1 MAAVATQARDPGARA
16 PARPGLGRVAWAFFQ
31 RDLREALTYRA
42 AFVLS
47 LAAALFSLATLFFFS
62 RFIDPGRLPSLASY
76 GGSYLPFALMGMV
89 LLSLQH
95 TAASAYPQQVRAAQL
110 AGTLEAMLATPA
122 PSWLVLLCSPLYRF
136 GRALLSAL
144 VQCLLAWAFFG
155 VSFAEADLLMLAWV
169 VPLSLVAFSSLGF
182 FSATATMVLRRSD
195 PVGLAIGGLSTLAGG
210 VFYPNA
216 VLPGWLRSL
225 GALLPITHAL
235 ELLRRACFAP
245 VSSAGA
251 AAQGGLWQ
259 PIVGLLVFA
268 LVVAPLGL
276 AAFVWAVRR
285 ARRDG
290 SLSHY

>member
-1 MAAVATQARDPGARA
+1 MAIEAQLAQGATSQQARPRLLA
-16 PARPGLGRVAWAFFQ
+16 VAWAFFV

-42 AFVLS
+42 SFVIS
-47 LAAALFSLATLFFFS
+47 LAAALFSLTTLFFFS

-76 GGSYLPFALMGMV
+76 GGAYLPFALLGMV

-110 AGTLEAMLATPA
+110 AGTLEAMLATPT
-122 PSWLVLLCSPLYRF
+122 PSWLVLLCSPVYRF

-144 VQCLLAWAFFG
+144 TQCVLAWAFFG
-155 VSFAEADLLMLAWV
+155 VSFANADLLMLAWV
-169 VPLSLVAFSSLGF
+169 VPLALIAFSSLGF

-216 VLPGWLRSL
+216 VLPGWLRTV
-225 GALLPITHAL
+225 GELLPITHAL
-235 ELLRRACFAP
+235 ELLRSACFAP
-245 VSSAGA
+245 
-251 AAQGGLWQ
+251 
-259 PIVGLLVFA
+259 
-268 LVVAPLGL
+268 APLSALWRPTLGLMLFATVAAPAGL

-290 SLSHY
+290 SLNHY